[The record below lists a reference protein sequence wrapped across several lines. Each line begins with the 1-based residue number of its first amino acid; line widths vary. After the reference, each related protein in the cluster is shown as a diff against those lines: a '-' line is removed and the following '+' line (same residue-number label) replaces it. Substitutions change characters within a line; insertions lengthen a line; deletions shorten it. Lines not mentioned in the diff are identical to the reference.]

1 MYVIDRF
8 MKMLM
13 ITSDAYISR
22 IYVRRYI
29 RRRDYYCLLLSMT
42 NVMYIVNALGPY

>member
-13 ITSDAYISR
+13 ITSDAYISH

-29 RRRDYYCLLLSMT
+29 RRRDYCLLLSMID
-42 NVMYIVNALGPY
+42 VMYIVNALGPY